1 MIRERKLLSVIY
13 KGRTAQENIN
23 LKIMFRDPLSTV
35 NPVLAVG
42 FLKLKRN
49 TNKKCG
55 HYRKSHKEQSN

>member
-1 MIRERKLLSVIY
+1 
-13 KGRTAQENIN
+13 
-23 LKIMFRDPLSTV
+23 MFQDPLSAV
-35 NPVLAVG
+35 NPVLALG